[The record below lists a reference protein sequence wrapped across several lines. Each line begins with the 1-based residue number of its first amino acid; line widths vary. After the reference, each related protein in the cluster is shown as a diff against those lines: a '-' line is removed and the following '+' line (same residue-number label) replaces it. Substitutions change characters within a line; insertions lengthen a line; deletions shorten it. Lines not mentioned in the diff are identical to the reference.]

1 MLIGDCKVKRI
12 CLGILLSFFGFSLG
26 AGHFFIQNKSDK
38 EQSVT
43 VLLVA
48 TSSRFKLKSKS
59 KIEYTVQPKE
69 KLTIVTKY
77 SNFHGT
83 AFKKGCPR
91 AVHINQFNRCLTL
104 E

>member
-1 MLIGDCKVKRI
+1 MKKIG
-12 CLGILLSFFGFSLG
+12 LGILLSFFGFSLG

-38 EQSVT
+38 EQRVT

-48 TSSRFKLKSKS
+48 TSGRFKLKSKS
-59 KIEYTVQPKE
+59 KIEYIVPPK
-69 KLTIVTKY
+69 KQLTIVTKY

-91 AVHINQFNRCLTL
+91 AVHIDQLNRCLTL